1 MSNKCIIITGGDV
14 ISKDKLKAE
23 IDSDTFVICVDKG
36 AETALDYGIRIDLV
50 LGDFDSISKKAYQSI
65 EDKAIQFPAEKDYT
79 DTELAIVEAIRR
91 DMGQITIANAIGNR
105 VDHVLSTFF
114 LLYKYNE
121 YDIRIIGN
129 DFEAFLIQKDCMI
142 TNKKGMTLSL
152 VPMCET
158 LENVFLE
165 GFKYPLSNI
174 NVKIGDSLCISNII
188 TDQTAYIRFMKGSA
202 LVIITNLEEENGQD

>member
-1 MSNKCIIITGGDV
+1 MSNKCLIITGGDV
-14 ISKDKLKAE
+14 IRKDRLIDQ

-50 LGDFDSISKKAYQSI
+50 LGDFDSISTKAYQSI
-65 EDKAIQFPAEKDYT
+65 EDKAIQFPTEKDFT
-79 DTELAIVEAIRR
+79 DTELAVVEAIRR
-91 DMGQITIANAIGNR
+91 NMNQVIIANAIGNR

-114 LLYKYNE
+114 LLYKFKEN
-121 YDIRIIGN
+121 DIRIIGN
-129 DFEAFLIQKDCMI
+129 DFEAFLIQKDYKI

-152 VPMCET
+152 IPMSET

-165 GFKYPLSNI
+165 GLKYPLINT

-188 TDQTAYIRFMKGSA
+188 TDQNASIRFKKGSA